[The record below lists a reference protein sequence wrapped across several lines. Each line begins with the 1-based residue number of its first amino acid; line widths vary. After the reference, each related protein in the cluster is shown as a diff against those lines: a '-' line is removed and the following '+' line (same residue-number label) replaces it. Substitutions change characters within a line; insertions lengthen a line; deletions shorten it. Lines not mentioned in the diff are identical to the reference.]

1 MQMDDQIGEAV
12 EKHPEGVTIRFE
24 VVPGASKL
32 SIPSGFNPW
41 RRSLEA
47 RLTEKPTRGKANA
60 QLTRELAS
68 LLNVPG
74 DRVAVIGGQK
84 SSRKTVLVKGV
95 EVENVVACLA
105 GRGGLR

>member
-1 MQMDDQIGEAV
+1 MEDQIGEAV
-12 EKHPEGVTIRFE
+12 DKHPEGVTIRFE

-32 SIPSGFNPW
+32 SIPSGLNPW

-47 RLTEKPTRGKANA
+47 RLTEKPTRGRANA

-68 LLNVPG
+68 ILNVPG
-74 DRVAVIGGQK
+74 DQVAVIGGQK
-84 SSRKTVLVKGV
+84 SSRKTVRVKGV
-95 EVENVVACLA
+95 EIENVVACMA